1 MRKRARQPGGIG
13 SRKRQDRRRAAFAPT
28 VQYTVRSV
36 PVQVDRA
43 LRRKAH
49 KERKSLNEVL
59 RNALIRDAEGTDLA
73 ERVYT
78 DLDALAGSWVDV
90 PGFDEA
96 IQAQD
101 QVDQSPPR
109 RGEGRS
115 C

>member
-1 MRKRARQPGGIG
+1 MGKQARPPAKIG
-13 SRKRQDRRRAAFAPT
+13 PATSSPT

-36 PVQVDRA
+36 PAHVDKA

-59 RNALIRDAEGTDLA
+59 RSALIRDAEGTGLP

-78 DLDALAGSWVDV
+78 DLDDLAGSWVDV

-96 IQAQD
+96 IRAQD
-101 QVDQSPPR
+101 RVDETLWR
-109 RGEGRS
+109 
-115 C
+115 

>member
-1 MRKRARQPGGIG
+1 MRKQARRGARSGPTAGG
-13 SRKRQDRRRAAFAPT
+13 SQSPASSPPT

-36 PVQVDRA
+36 PAHVDKA

-59 RNALIRDAEGTDLA
+59 RSALIREAEGTGLP

-78 DLDALAGSWVDV
+78 DLDDLAGSWVDV

-96 IQAQD
+96 IRAQD
-101 QVDQSPPR
+101 RVDETLWR
-109 RGEGRS
+109 
-115 C
+115 